1 MDSASPSCA
10 GARDHG
16 SGALPG
22 VSDGPESRRG
32 GRSALTLRDV
42 WTRPLPHMRD
52 EPSTRLMCRTILT
65 LARRRIRAV
74 TGEKW
79 VQPERD
85 PFVVVCNH
93 GQRLEAL
100 IVPTLLIFLRGG
112 KRVHF
117 MADWNFLLVP
127 LVASA
132 FRRSQV
138 IVIGRKDARPRWLNH
153 FRPRLTSRR
162 PPLRQALDRL
172 AAGCPVGVFPEGTVN
187 RDPAQLLRG
196 ETGAARIVLH
206 AGVPIVPLGIRY
218 HDTVEGE
225 PIPERAPLSIEI
237 GPPVSASPRT
247 LPPHP
252 NRIEVHRL
260 HARIMNEISRLSGK
274 RWPGT
279 PPVEEDP

>member
-1 MDSASPSCA
+1 MDQAASSCA
-10 GARDHG
+10 SNCDDG
-16 SGALPG
+16 SGVLPG
-22 VSDGPESRRG
+22 VSDGPEVRREG
-32 GRSALTLRDV
+32 LAALTLRDI
-42 WTRPLPHMRD
+42 WSRPLPHMRD
-52 EPSTRLMCRTILT
+52 EPLTRLLCRTILT
-65 LARRRIRAV
+65 LARRRIRGV
-74 TGEKW
+74 TGETW

-127 LVASA
+127 FVGLA

-138 IVIGRKDARPRWLNH
+138 IVVGRKSARPRWLNVLKA
-153 FRPRLTSRR
+153 RLVPRR

-172 AAGCPVGVFPEGTVN
+172 AAGSPVGVFPEGTVN
-187 RDPAQLLRG
+187 RDPERLLRG

-206 AGVPIVPLGIRY
+206 AGVPIVPMGIRY
-218 HDTVEGE
+218 HDTNAGE
-225 PIPERAPLSIEI
+225 PVPERAPLSIQI
-237 GPPVSASPRT
+237 GPPVCASPRT

-252 NRIEVHRL
+252 SRIEVRRL